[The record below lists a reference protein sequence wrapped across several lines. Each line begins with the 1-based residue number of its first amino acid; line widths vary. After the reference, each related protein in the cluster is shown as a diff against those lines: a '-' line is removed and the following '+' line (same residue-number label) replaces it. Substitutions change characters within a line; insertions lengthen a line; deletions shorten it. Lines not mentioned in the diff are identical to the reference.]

1 MCVDPHG
8 IFEVDLKPQVKS
20 LCFDNPFRT
29 LQEKKIIQF
38 QNILANK
45 NITSTWKKPPR
56 HPAIAELALCWQTKM
71 KGDACHTMCILIP
84 TYSDSCFSL
93 SSMGFHFWLAGF
105 GSLYSAVH
113 YFKASNVVNSCWE
126 KGRKLNSQIQNVY
139 KNAGF
144 DVNILQLWKP
154 AFPRYQWYWA

>member
-45 NITSTWKKPPR
+45 NITST
-56 HPAIAELALCWQTKM
+56 
-71 KGDACHTMCILIP
+71 
-84 TYSDSCFSL
+84 
-93 SSMGFHFWLAGF
+93 
-105 GSLYSAVH
+105 
-113 YFKASNVVNSCWE
+113 
-126 KGRKLNSQIQNVY
+126 
-139 KNAGF
+139 
-144 DVNILQLWKP
+144 
-154 AFPRYQWYWA
+154 